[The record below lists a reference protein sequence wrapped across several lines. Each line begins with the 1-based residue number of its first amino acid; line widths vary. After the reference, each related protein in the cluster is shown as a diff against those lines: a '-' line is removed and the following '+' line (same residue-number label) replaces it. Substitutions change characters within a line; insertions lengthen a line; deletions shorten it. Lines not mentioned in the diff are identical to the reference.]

1 MSTMKR
7 SLVAA
12 AVAVVLVGVAG
23 CARREPV
30 DPVAAAPAAMAAPES
45 SPMSQVA
52 PGMSDVDVR
61 KILGEP
67 TRTRSYMTGK
77 AWIPWYFGSDTS
89 RTAYT
94 YAGQGEVVFSTNRYS
109 GGLTVVRVDYNPS
122 VQ

>member
-7 SLVAA
+7 LFLVAG
-12 AVAVVLVGVAG
+12 VAVVLAGLVG
-23 CARREPV
+23 CAKREPA
-30 DPVAAAPAAMAAPES
+30 PAGAAAAAVSAPAS
-45 SPMSQVA
+45 SPMSQVT

-67 TRTRSYMTGK
+67 TRTRSYQTGK
-77 AWIPWYFGSDTS
+77 AWIPWYFGSDTA

-94 YAGQGEVVFSTNRYS
+94 YAGQGEVVFSNNRYS
-109 GGLTVVRVDYNPS
+109 GGLSVVRVDYNPS